1 MKIQKVVDILIIVK
15 QITPNQIVKLSLKI
29 MIILSVELSLKSK
42 GQENLLSNLKEVK
55 TPNIEL
61 EKVIDNSQHSTSL
74 IILFSFNIK
83 IY

>member
-1 MKIQKVVDILIIVK
+1 
-15 QITPNQIVKLSLKI
+15 
-29 MIILSVELSLKSK
+29 MIILSVESSLKYK

-83 IY
+83 IYWKNIKQEKFLRFHIS